1 MTTTPSPKRPRSLYE
16 KLEDHIAPL
25 YADKH
30 AWARMQQHC
39 IAMNGTFFN
48 THRMLAQYF
57 SNAYLPPTQV
67 GAISELEEFTQQ
79 HVDPTIQQV
88 QREPALV

>member
-1 MTTTPSPKRPRSLYE
+1 
-16 KLEDHIAPL
+16 
-25 YADKH
+25 
-30 AWARMQQHC
+30 
-39 IAMNGTFFN
+39 
-48 THRMLAQYF
+48 MLAQYF